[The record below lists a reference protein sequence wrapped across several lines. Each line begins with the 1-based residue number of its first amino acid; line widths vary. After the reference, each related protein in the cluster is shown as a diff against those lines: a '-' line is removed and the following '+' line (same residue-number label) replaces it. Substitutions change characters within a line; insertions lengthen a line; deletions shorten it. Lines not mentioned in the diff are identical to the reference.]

1 MITSG
6 AFSHTAPRR
15 CSQERLPSVSSSPSN
30 TSPRGSRCRLSAH
43 PEFCPTAAAT
53 VYLKQALR
61 RAEQDEEIYSDSSLY
76 RPSIAEHDQNRH
88 VLRVAVNPGSSH
100 NGRHR
105 LGLNVDCG
113 DALVVAHADSLAV
126 PRVRFSIHRIEDQA
140 VRPRLGFASASPER
154 HALEFKK
161 VAHFR
166 PEQAVGPSPVGAFG
180 VRQARP
186 GARAVRRTARAS
198 RGSPGC
204 FATRR
209 ARSAGTETYANER
222 FAREHLIGR
231 EPGHGAL
238 TRHRLRRVRRA
249 AYKARCSR
257 PRGAVT
263 FHAAQLRSIEGR
275 WCSIGVAQ
283 MVTVGPSRI
292 WIVIFIFIFQSIVER
307 TISDECQLVYFTNF
321 LLRTPIGEIL
331 RPARKSHQR
340 SSRGRPTRRRRGPRG
355 GESGRSIA
363 A

>member
-1 MITSG
+1 MITSRG
-6 AFSHTAPRR
+6 TGSTIKSIISSALSQTAPRR

-43 PEFCPTAAAT
+43 PESCPTAAAT

-113 DALVVAHADSLAV
+113 DALVVAYADSLAV

-180 VRQARP
+180 KLDREREQ
-186 GARAVRRTARAS
+186 
-198 RGSPGC
+198 
-204 FATRR
+204 
-209 ARSAGTETYANER
+209 YA
-222 FAREHLIGR
+222 APREHRGGR
-231 EPGHGAL
+231 PVASPHDEHGAL
-238 TRHRLRRVRRA
+238 V
-249 AYKARCSR
+249 
-257 PRGAVT
+257 P
-263 FHAAQLRSIEGR
+263 
-275 WCSIGVAQ
+275 
-283 MVTVGPSRI
+283 
-292 WIVIFIFIFQSIVER
+292 
-307 TISDECQLVYFTNF
+307 
-321 LLRTPIGEIL
+321 
-331 RPARKSHQR
+331 
-340 SSRGRPTRRRRGPRG
+340 RPTRTNASQGNTLSG
-355 GESGRSIA
+355 GNPGTGR
-363 A
+363 